1 MNFKKDNIK
10 EYIKKV
16 GIVACIGIMFP
27 TSFVNAGTVNANS
40 SNSSSG
46 NLVINS
52 NTNYNTNNNINISGY
67 YNNNNSTK
75 NNTNTDTKK
84 NENKV
89 NQEEK
94 KEETT
99 IVEEKKEVKK
109 LSIKDVLNVD
119 INKELNSFKS
129 VIRVKKQDAV
139 YLSENNTMKKDD
151 ILIYIIEYYN
161 GTNKNIDVSFVLDL
175 PKNIEILNDDISEE
189 NITKNDEN
197 TIISLNISS
206 IESKKIKSFEIK
218 VKVLS
223 DSEFDLKN
231 IHSKTIY
238 SKLSVKYNEKTDD
251 TYIMQTYINEKV
263 SKEEKIIPAILITDI
278 VNIQRK
284 DDEITRQELAKMI
297 YDLELV
303 ENSDFEEVYSD
314 SSYISDIA
322 KRAVYSLKKAGIM
335 DGYTDNTFKPNNP
348 VIKDEFMEIVTLL
361 MNKLSN
367 GKIKVTEP
375 VYLYNNALKQKNN
388 EITAYK
394 NEIMT
399 LINNNILSNKV
410 NLKTDEYIKREE
422 AINILNNIIYSNKK
436 IETNKIKIIDQN
448 DNFYFYNI

>member
-189 NITKNDEN
+189 KDRKSTR
-197 TIISLNISS
+197 LNSS
-206 IESKKIKSFEIK
+206 
-218 VKVLS
+218 
-223 DSEFDLKN
+223 
-231 IHSKTIY
+231 H
-238 SKLSVKYNEKTDD
+238 
-251 TYIMQTYINEKV
+251 
-263 SKEEKIIPAILITDI
+263 
-278 VNIQRK
+278 
-284 DDEITRQELAKMI
+284 
-297 YDLELV
+297 
-303 ENSDFEEVYSD
+303 
-314 SSYISDIA
+314 
-322 KRAVYSLKKAGIM
+322 
-335 DGYTDNTFKPNNP
+335 
-348 VIKDEFMEIVTLL
+348 
-361 MNKLSN
+361 
-367 GKIKVTEP
+367 
-375 VYLYNNALKQKNN
+375 
-388 EITAYK
+388 
-394 NEIMT
+394 
-399 LINNNILSNKV
+399 
-410 NLKTDEYIKREE
+410 
-422 AINILNNIIYSNKK
+422 
-436 IETNKIKIIDQN
+436 
-448 DNFYFYNI
+448 